1 MKKLMGGA
9 GSLVLGAI
17 LFSCFAD
24 DFVFVCLGVIPVKLI
39 VGGSVAIYLSYVRLS
54 EELNAQENSEALG
67 KDENQGQEKDQDQ
80 SHEENSVQPAFWGN
94 TQSLIFHDPQCNF
107 AQSKKCT
114 QPFPDKESAISA
126 GYSPCSIC
134 LLGSS

>member
-24 DFVFVCLGVIPVKLI
+24 DFVFVCLGVIPVILML
-39 VGGSVAIYLSYVRLS
+39 GGSVAIYLSYVRLS
-54 EELNAQENSEALG
+54 EELNEQENQEGFAD
-67 KDENQGQEKDQDQ
+67 DEIQNQDQDQ
-80 SHEENSVQPAFWGN
+80 SHEEDIVQAAFWGN

-114 QPFPDKESAISA
+114 QPFPDKDSAISE

-134 LLGSS
+134 IPRP